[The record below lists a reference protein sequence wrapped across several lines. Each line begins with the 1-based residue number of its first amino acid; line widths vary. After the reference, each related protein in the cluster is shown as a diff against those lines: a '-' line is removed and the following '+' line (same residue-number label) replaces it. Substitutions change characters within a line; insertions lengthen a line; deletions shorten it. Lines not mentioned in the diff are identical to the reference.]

1 MTKSQDKNLN
11 ILRTKKALQMKEKA
25 FSNKEVILSK
35 QLNTNMTFALITFYP
50 FLARQMFL
58 RKLEFLSFT
67 T

>member
-1 MTKSQDKNLN
+1 
-11 ILRTKKALQMKEKA
+11 MKEKA

-35 QLNTNMTFALITFYP
+35 QLNTNVTFALITFYP

-58 RKLEFLSFT
+58 LKLEFLSFT